1 MKLIRCKYCNDVVR
15 LVKQEWRKCICKAS
29 GGQYLPDDQNA
40 IVGGHCEI
48 IGIRNDY
55 FDYEPFSKEREEEGR
70 DRIIQG
76 EYEGDEEIIRVKS
89 ARKPRHNPN
98 LLDA

>member
-29 GGQYLPDDQNA
+29 GGQYLQDDQRA
-40 IVGGHCEI
+40 VVGGCCEV

-55 FDYEPFSKEREEEGR
+55 FEHAPFSAEREQEGR
-70 DRIIQG
+70 GIIIQG
-76 EYEGDEEIIRVKS
+76 EYAGDAEIIRVKS